1 MRKIII
7 GNNLRLLTIG
17 RDYATLFMANC
28 ANFCKG
34 NYRMFSSIA
43 EYWAV
48 VMPVFLTGFVLL
60 RTLKKARDK
69 TAVPVPVPVRVS
81 SQK

>member
-1 MRKIII
+1 
-7 GNNLRLLTIG
+7 
-17 RDYATLFMANC
+17 
-28 ANFCKG
+28 
-34 NYRMFSSIA
+34 MFSSIA